1 MLKFLVPFCSSG
13 MVFGVLNGF
22 RFPLDKG
29 SISDLLVM
37 SLPKEEGSYRKDVDA
52 AGTHD
57 LTGEKLDLKRI

>member
-1 MLKFLVPFCSSG
+1 MNSDFHWT
-13 MVFGVLNGF
+13 
-22 RFPLDKG
+22 

-57 LTGEKLDLKRI
+57 LTGEKLDLKLKRI